1 MSLVSKIF
9 AGFLLAFGLIASPVM
24 AQQAN
29 GAEATEYSDT
39 QLQKFANASEKVAM
53 VMQEYSPK
61 VQEAGDEDQRQQLL
75 EEADKKMVAH
85 VQDEGLSVEE
95 FNGINTA
102 IQQDPEV
109 LERMQKISNK

>member
-1 MSLVSKIF
+1 MNLISKIC

-24 AQQAN
+24 AQQAS
-29 GAEATEYSDT
+29 GAATTEYSDA
-39 QLQKFANASEKVAM
+39 QLEKFANASEKVAM

-61 VQEAGDEDQRQQLL
+61 VQEASDEGQRQELL

-109 LERMQKISNK
+109 LERMKEISNK